1 MVSVCKICGCSTS
14 NLSNHVL
21 YKHVREGDID
31 SLENYYRKFVYV
43 GDLEK
48 LGKCVTCGKPVPFIS
63 INKGY
68 RIHCCHECSQK
79 DPEVKRRKK
88 ENTKK
93 ALIEK
98 YGVVNAGQVPGSREK
113 TRVTKKARY
122 GSEKYN
128 NSEKYK
134 KTMLE
139 RYGVEN
145 PAKSVEIQERKKKT
159 NLERY
164 GNVFPANSEH
174 GREIAKQT
182 SLERYG
188 TEWPQQNPEI
198 KAKSVETSVKRHG
211 GVLMGSPKL
220 RFKIEK
226 TMLKKYGVRS
236 ILTLP
241 EVQEARVKHWQ
252 RSQGVNS
259 PLASPELRERALQG
273 MERKYGTRYAMQ
285 VPEFL
290 DKQKKHSLGVYSLRE
305 YTFNSTGKTL
315 SYLSNMERTF
325 LEDCDE
331 LGLDVDRGDQVRYN
345 FQEKSHIFNVDF
357 RINFQDGTKQLVEIK
372 GTNVF
377 YFQALKTGKQEAKNK
392 AAEQYS
398 LRMNYRPYLYLLNY
412 EKGDIVKWV
421 SKN

>member
-31 SLENYYRKFVYV
+31 SLESYYRKFVYT

-63 INKGY
+63 VNKGY
-68 RIHCCHECSQK
+68 RTHCCRECSQK

-88 ENTKK
+88 ENTRK
-93 ALIEK
+93 ALIKK

-113 TRVTKKARY
+113 TKVTKKARY

-128 NSEKYK
+128 NPEKYK

-145 PAKSVEIQERKKKT
+145 PAKSEEIQERKKKT

-174 GREIAKQT
+174 GRKIAKQT
-182 SLERYG
+182 NLERYG

-198 KAKSVETSVKRHG
+198 KAKSVETSVKRYG
-211 GVLMGSPKL
+211 GVLMGSPRL
-220 RFKIEK
+220 RKKCTATWKVMYGTDYPNQNPEQRQKAAK
-226 TMLKKYGVRS
+226 TCIQKFGKPNYLC
-236 ILTLP
+236 LP
-241 EVQEARVKHWQ
+241 EVHEKARKVMKD
-252 RSQGVNS
+252 R
-259 PLASPELRERALQG
+259 
-273 MERKYGTRYAMQ
+273 YGCEYAMQ

-290 DKQKKHSLGVYSLRE
+290 DKQKKHSLGVYFLRE

-331 LGLDVDRGDQVRYN
+331 SGLDIDRGDQVRYD

-372 GTNVF
+372 GTNIF

-412 EKGDIVKWV
+412 EKGDIGKWILK
-421 SKN
+421 S